1 MEKIIKL
8 GQEGAS
14 AEKET
19 AGTKAELLSKAMN
32 HVKVCDGIIIP
43 KGYFEAFLDKCMIR
57 KQVENLLMISN
68 TEDKERLQS
77 IANDIQR
84 LIVTASMPKEIEDE
98 ILEMYHTIGISKDK
112 PLVELVDEEHNPE
125 VIIRPSA
132 VPLPEEGRL
141 HLAFFRISE
150 QAKLIKNI
158 KMCWA
163 SLYTYS
169 AIKYRLD
176 NDIKDFSMA
185 LVMQE
190 FIEIDVTCALIP
202 YDIDSGAK
210 DRYTVFAVFGYGEG
224 LDDSSIAKDIYKI
237 TKETLEPG
245 IEEISHQSGKY
256 AFDSDSRRPKLV
268 DVGKET
274 GGKQKLDELYI
285 IEAAKAMNKLNTK
298 LCKELSGEF
307 ALDHN
312 KQLYLVELKEMKMQK
327 RPSPEDMEEN
337 AAEAAGI
344 KPEEKE
350 EKKEEDESFIE
361 FEKLKDNIENSEIET
376 VDIDDEPDYEDY
388 EKVKPQEKK
397 EDVIAKDDVPSA
409 EEETLS
415 REFEK
420 KEEPKKE
427 EGKKTGGLSLFN
439 LFKGKK
445 DSEEQQS
452 VKEDSQKPQEPKRF
466 QPMPAEE
473 QKKEERVHST
483 APGAAAASADELSG
497 QEQKDDRSE
506 EMAAPA
512 QEQEDQ
518 REDMQTNERTD
529 SAPETMEKEVMRKK
543 IFVKEETVVPSSAV
557 DASAHDML
565 TSAKHTMNHAVVLS
579 DMAITNHLKKRYNEI
594 FNARADMTFEEML
607 QKISEKTSL
616 PLESEIRKVRA
627 LRNRFL
633 ENYKSLKL
641 DQIDFA
647 IQTAEKFLEEF

>member
-14 AEKET
+14 AESDL

-32 HVKVCDGIIIP
+32 HVKVCDGMIIP
-43 KGYFEAFLDKCMIR
+43 KDYFEAFLDKCMVR
-57 KQVENLLMISN
+57 KQIENLLMISN
-68 TEDKERLQS
+68 TDDKERLQN

-84 LIVTASMPKEIEDE
+84 LIVTASMPKELEEE

-125 VIIRPSA
+125 IIIRPSA
-132 VPLPEEGRL
+132 VPLPKEGRL
-141 HLAFFRISE
+141 HLAFFRISDKT
-150 QAKLIKNI
+150 KLIKNI

-190 FIEIDVTCALIP
+190 FIEIDATCALIP

-237 TKETLEPG
+237 TKETLEPK
-245 IEEISHQSGKY
+245 IEEVAHQSSKY
-256 AFDSDSRRPKLV
+256 AFDSDSRRPRLV
-268 DVGKET
+268 EVGKDS
-274 GGKQKLDELYI
+274 GSKQKLDELFI
-285 IEAAKAMNKLNTK
+285 VEAAKAMNKLNTK
-298 LCKELSGEF
+298 MEKELSGEF
-307 ALDHN
+307 ALDRN
-312 KQLYLVELKEMKMQK
+312 KQLYLVELKEMKMPKEPTQ
-327 RPSPEDMEEN
+327 EDMKEK
-337 AAEAAGI
+337 AEDFAGVGSGED
-344 KPEEKE
+344 KGNS
-350 EKKEEDESFIE
+350 EEDESFIE

-388 EKVKPQEKK
+388 EKVGPEEKK
-397 EDVIAKDDVPSA
+397 DDVIAKEDVPNP

-420 KEEPKKE
+420 KDEPKKE

-445 DSEEQQS
+445 EQSSDSGETEERNHVPEVKPTDGQRQAETKQPSAEAFGPAPGDEKEKRMAPAEPKPKETIQEKSVGHDSMQRKEQSDIKSEKHEEEEQ
-452 VKEDSQKPQEPKRF
+452 R
-466 QPMPAEE
+466 
-473 QKKEERVHST
+473 
-483 APGAAAASADELSG
+483 
-497 QEQKDDRSE
+497 
-506 EMAAPA
+506 
-512 QEQEDQ
+512 
-518 REDMQTNERTD
+518 
-529 SAPETMEKEVMRKK
+529 RK
-543 IFVKEETVVPSSAV
+543 IVVKEETVVPSSTE
-557 DASAHDML
+557 DASAQDML
-565 TSAKHTMNHAVVLS
+565 TSAKNTMNHAVVLS

-594 FNARADMTFEEML
+594 FNSKADVTFEEML
-607 QKISEKTSL
+607 ERISDKTSL

-633 ENYKSLKL
+633 ENYKSLKV

-647 IQTAEKFLEEF
+647 IQTAERFLEEF